1 MVKQISKKTR
11 GQEELA
17 HAIAIAG
24 ADCSLVEERK
34 LLLPVLEW
42 PHTARSLFPLA

>member
-1 MVKQISKKTR
+1 MVKQTSKRTR

-24 ADCSLVEERK
+24 GDCSEVEESK
-34 LLLPVLEW
+34 LLLP
-42 PHTARSLFPLA
+42 HI